1 MCIVIVEDEHT
12 IRAELKTLLTREGY
26 EAQVVERFDHAAE
39 EVLEKDPHLVLLDV
53 HLPFV
58 SGYEVAKK
66 IRRSSDVPIIMV
78 TIDNTEADE
87 LRSMEL
93 GCDDFLTKPYNAKI
107 LLARIRAILARVYHK
122 KNVLSYAGVSLD
134 LDART
139 LTCDGQ
145 SVELKK
151 NEFLLLSLL
160 FDHAP
165 NPVTR
170 EEMMRALW
178 QTDEFVDENTLS
190 VNINRLRATLAEVGL
205 DGFVKTRRGMGYY
218 LKEER

>member
-1 MCIVIVEDEHT
+1 MRIVIVEDEHT
-12 IRAELKTLLTREGY
+12 IREELKTLLTREGY
-26 EAQVVERFDHAAE
+26 EAQVVERFDHADK

-122 KNVLSYAGVSLD
+122 KNVLTCAGVSLD

-139 LTCDGQ
+139 LLTDRR

-205 DGFVKTRRGMGYY
+205 DGFVKTRRGMGYC